1 MNFRTFLEY
10 NPLHIPMPVGGNT
23 VGTHNDM
30 ATAAFTSPQS
40 NDFGI
45 MGGLPDINLSATS
58 VARVSR
64 ARKVLNGPSC
74 VYDDKRRHN
83 DLSNRSPVKI
93 QMDDGTIMEMPIE
106 RFNDLWNSGTK
117 ILPPSPRR
125 PGTKLQI
132 TFQRNPSDTS
142 ISSSKID
149 CIRVL

>member
-1 MNFRTFLEY
+1 MNFRTFLEH

-30 ATAAFTSPQS
+30 ATAAFAATAS

-45 MGGLPDINLSATS
+45 MGGLPDIDLSATS
-58 VARVSR
+58 VARVSKV
-64 ARKVLNGPSC
+64 RKVLNGPSY

-93 QMDDGTIMEMPIE
+93 QMDDGTVIEMPIE

-117 ILPPSPRR
+117 IQPPSSKR
-125 PGTKLQI
+125 PGTKLQVM
-132 TFQRNPSDTS
+132 FQRNPTDTS

-149 CIRVL
+149 SIKVL